1 MTNWGYKAV
10 RKVLQTFGGA
20 ELAQQQSGRITGE
33 PGNPEVAT
41 LARRAGAE
49 SCVLLKNN
57 NHALPLDLSAPVALF
72 GRVQKN
78 YFYVGN
84 GSGGDVSAPYSINL
98 VQGLVNAGV
107 QLDSTVLAAYES
119 WCTASVN
126 DPDPG
131 FWGHWPRYYA
141 EMPVKQDWVQA
152 AAKRCQTAVVVIGR
166 SAGEDRENTL
176 KKGSFYLTNKE
187 KALLDA
193 VTTAFQKVVLVLNI
207 GSIMDFAEIDAY
219 GDKISAILLAWQL
232 GMESGNAVADVLT
245 GQVNPSGRLT
255 DTIAKT
261 YADYP
266 ARNFGNKAENRY
278 TEDIFVGYRYFE
290 TFAPERVLYPFGYGL
305 SYTDFACKVTKTEI
319 KDQTVTVQ
327 VQVQVENTGA
337 LPGKQV
343 VQLYACCPCGALG
356 KAAKVLIAFGKTE
369 ELAPG
374 KHQSLTLTAP
384 YRHFASFDDSGAAGH
399 KNAWLLEAG
408 DYTFYIGTDVRSAV
422 PCGDLHLADTLVLE
436 QCCELLAPPAD
447 SGFDRL
453 TATEQNGK
461 VTRTYAPVPTA
472 TVDLKQEILDHL
484 PPALPVTG
492 NKGFVLADVAEGSV
506 SLDDFVAQLSTTEM
520 ELLSRGEGMM
530 DSPLGASGNA
540 GAMAGVSDSLRQKGI
555 PPVITTDGPSGI
567 RLRATCSLLP
577 SGTALACSWNLP
589 LVQDLYAAMGRE
601 MVDKGTDVLLA
612 PGMNIHRNP
621 LCGRNFEY
629 FSEDPLVTGKLAAAV
644 VQGLQSAP
652 VSACPKHFACNN
664 QEYNRN
670 YNNSVVSARAL
681 REIYLR
687 GFEICIKEAH
697 PKNLMTSYNKINGVW
712 SHYNYQLCTALLRE
726 EWGYTGN
733 VMTDWWMRYAAS
745 PEFPELRD
753 NGYRVRAQ
761 VDVLMPGAKTAISK
775 SAPNDGSLLA
785 TLGKPDGITLGELQR
800 TAKNV
805 LRMTLRTKFAGQYKD

>member
-33 PGNPEVAT
+33 PGNPQVAT

-57 NHALPLDLSAPVALF
+57 NHTLPLDLSAPVALF

-266 ARNFGNKAENRY
+266 AQNFGNKAENRY

-305 SYTDFACKVTKTEI
+305 SYTDFACKVKKTEI
-319 KDQTVTVQ
+319 KDQTVT
-327 VQVQVENTGA
+327 VQVENTGA

-374 KHQSLTLTAP
+374 KHRSLTLTAP

-408 DYTFYIGTDVRSAV
+408 DYTFYLGTDVRSAI

-436 QCCELLAPPAD
+436 QCCQLLAPPAD

-453 TATEQNGK
+453 TATVQNDK

-589 LVQDLYAAMGRE
+589 LVQDLYDAMGRE

-761 VDVLMPGAKTAISK
+761 VDVLMPGAKTALSK

-805 LRMTLRTKFAGQYKD
+805 LRMALRTKFAGQYKD

>member
-57 NHALPLDLSAPVALF
+57 NHTLPLDLSAPVALF

-207 GSIMDFAEIDAY
+207 GSIMDFADTY

-266 ARNFGNKAENRY
+266 AQNFGNKAENCY

-327 VQVQVENTGA
+327 VQVENTGA

-374 KHQSLTLTAP
+374 KHQTLTLTAP

-408 DYTFYIGTDVRSAV
+408 DYTFCLGTDVRSAV
-422 PCGDLHLADTLVLE
+422 PCGNLHLADTLVLE
-436 QCCELLAPPAD
+436 QCCQLLAPPAD

-461 VTRTYAPVPTA
+461 MTRTYAPVPTA
-472 TVDLKQEILDHL
+472 TVNLKQEILDHL

-629 FSEDPLVTGKLAAAV
+629 FSEDPLITGKLAAAV

-670 YNNSVVSARAL
+670 HNNSVVSARAL

-733 VMTDWWMRYAAS
+733 VMTDWWMRYAPS

>member
-33 PGNPEVAT
+33 PGNPEVAA

-232 GMESGNAVADVLT
+232 GMESGNAVTDVLT

-266 ARNFGNKAENRY
+266 AQNFGNKAENRY

-305 SYTDFACKVTKTEI
+305 SYTDFACKVTKTET
-319 KDQTVTVQ
+319 KDQTVT

-356 KAAKVLIAFGKTE
+356 KAAKVLIAFCKTE

-408 DYTFYIGTDVRSAV
+408 DYTFCLGTDVRSAV

-453 TATEQNGK
+453 TATVQNDK
-461 VTRTYAPVPTA
+461 VTQTYAPVPTA
-472 TVDLKQEILDHL
+472 TVDLKQEILDH
-484 PPALPVTG
+484 LPVTG

-612 PGMNIHRNP
+612 PGINIHRNP

-687 GFEICIKEAH
+687 GFEICVKEAH

-733 VMTDWWMRYAAS
+733 VMTDWWMRYAPS

>member
-57 NHALPLDLSAPVALF
+57 NHTLPLDLSAPVALF

-266 ARNFGNKAENRY
+266 AQNFGNKAENRY

-305 SYTDFACKVTKTEI
+305 SYTDFACKVKKTEI
-319 KDQTVTVQ
+319 KDQTVS

-343 VQLYACCPCGALG
+343 VQLYACCPCGALVSV
-356 KAAKVLIAFGKTE
+356 KVLIAFGKTE

-408 DYTFYIGTDVRSAV
+408 DYTFCLGTDVRSAV

-436 QCCELLAPPAD
+436 QCCQLLAPPAD

-453 TATEQNGK
+453 TATVQNDK

-472 TVDLKQEILDHL
+472 TVDLKQAILDHL

-670 YNNSVVSARAL
+670 HNNSVVSARAL